1 MAFFYAKILQTIN
14 PDCEKESLFTKSAPP
29 PPGVPQVHGGQCGA
43 GRRHLHRE
51 EEDPQGGQA
60 HGRHWQDPGGGVAP
74 LEGWAKFAKH
84 KQFCLLGISSIDV
97 SLTAVKHVLEG

>member
-1 MAFFYAKILQTIN
+1 MSIRKSGLRKRVIIFF
-14 PDCEKESLFTKSAPP
+14 KSFPL

-51 EEDPQGGQA
+51 EGDPQGGQA

-74 LEGWAKFAKH
+74 LE
-84 KQFCLLGISSIDV
+84 
-97 SLTAVKHVLEG
+97 EGD